1 MVRYTSNLLEGGQMK
16 SKLFTRNFSLL
27 IAGQTISLFANCI
40 LDFAFSMYILE
51 QTGSATIF
59 AGVLAI
65 SMLPTIILSPLGGVL
80 ADRANR
86 RNIMVF
92 LDFTSGLVIMICAL
106 LINRG
111 NDLTVICVS
120 LVLLSILGA
129 FESPTVQACVPQM
142 QSGDNIVRGNAVVN
156 QISAL
161 SVLIGPFVG
170 SLLYT
175 ALGLKIVLY
184 AGTAC
189 FFATALF
196 ECFIKLPHIK
206 TELSSS
212 ILTTVRND
220 LSSSSHYISKVR
232 PSILKT
238 LILIAVISFFI
249 QGVAL
254 IGLPYIVRNTLNLSA
269 NYYGVAESLLGCAGL
284 VGSIIAGLIVT
295 KFHIK
300 RLSEMILGMGFF
312 LFPIGV
318 AFLFPA
324 SAIFHYIVLLIFFA
338 VIQVIASLFS
348 VFGLSIIQ
356 QLTPQNMAGKVMSFV
371 ATITLC
377 SQPISQILYGI
388 AFDLFSSSVYW
399 VIIPTGVAL
408 CMIGLSSKLFF
419 TRLEQQLKENCDT

>member
-1 MVRYTSNLLEGGQMK
+1 
-16 SKLFTRNFSLL
+16 
-27 IAGQTISLFANCI
+27 
-40 LDFAFSMYILE
+40 
-51 QTGSATIF
+51 
-59 AGVLAI
+59 
-65 SMLPTIILSPLGGVL
+65 
-80 ADRANR
+80 
-86 RNIMVF
+86 MVF

-175 ALGLKIVLY
+175 ALGLQIVLY

>member
-1 MVRYTSNLLEGGQMK
+1 MWQ
-16 SKLFTRNFSLL
+16 
-27 IAGQTISLFANCI
+27 
-40 LDFAFSMYILE
+40 
-51 QTGSATIF
+51 
-59 AGVLAI
+59 
-65 SMLPTIILSPLGGVL
+65 LPWSSTAPAPL
-80 ADRANR
+80 
-86 RNIMVF
+86 
-92 LDFTSGLVIMICAL
+92 
-106 LINRG
+106 
-111 NDLTVICVS
+111 
-120 LVLLSILGA
+120 
-129 FESPTVQACVPQM
+129 
-142 QSGDNIVRGNAVVN
+142 
-156 QISAL
+156 
-161 SVLIGPFVG
+161 
-170 SLLYT
+170 
-175 ALGLKIVLY
+175 
-184 AGTAC
+184 
-189 FFATALF
+189 
-196 ECFIKLPHIK
+196 
-206 TELSSS
+206 
-212 ILTTVRND
+212 
-220 LSSSSHYISKVR
+220 
-232 PSILKT
+232 
-238 LILIAVISFFI
+238 
-249 QGVAL
+249 
-254 IGLPYIVRNTLNLSA
+254 VRNTLNLSA